1 MKKKNEIRSV
11 VEGLISDKLNSFIFE
26 LDTNEFRDELKDRL
40 FDNKIDDGF
49 DYTYT
54 DESGRVYGDKYK
66 ELLVKELTEYVVDK
80 FKQGIEV

>member
-11 VEGLISDKLNSFIFE
+11 VEEYIGDKLYSLIQE
-26 LDTNEFRDELKDRL
+26 LDSNEFRDELKDRL
-40 FDNKIDDGF
+40 FDKKIDDQI

-54 DESGRVYGDKYK
+54 DESNRVYGEKYK

-80 FKQGIEV
+80 FKEPIEI